1 MNKGVLAF
9 WIGLA
14 LVGSV
19 AYGSWVAIRNA
30 SDKPQ
35 RTRTK
40 SPAQPGASHGSPAGE
55 MSSVDAEPGPMIKE
69 FELTERTGQPF
80 KSEELK
86 GDVWVASFFFSHCDG
101 PCWQLNQSLR
111 GVQHAI
117 KDPDFRLVSITCDPE
132 QDTPEVLQKYADRV
146 GVDRGR
152 WLFLT
157 GNMEYI
163 ANLGREAFKQVVAP
177 GIHMNNALLIDR
189 QGRIRGSYDLLD
201 VRKVSELK
209 SEIEKLLKEKPPKNN
224 KESEPQSRKDAEN
237 T

>member
-40 SPAQPGASHGSPAGE
+40 SHTSE
-55 MSSVDAEPGPMIKE
+55 KTSVDAEPGPTIKE

-80 KSEELK
+80 KSKEME
-86 GDVWVASFFFSHCDG
+86 GDVWIASFFFSNCPG
-101 PCWQLNQSLR
+101 ECWQLNQSLR
-111 GVQHAI
+111 GVQDAI
-117 KDPDFRLVSITCDPE
+117 KDPDFRIVSITCDPE
-132 QDTPEVLQKYADRV
+132 QDTPEVLRAYADKL
-146 GVDRGR
+146 GADRGR

-163 ANLGREAFKQVVAP
+163 AKIGREVFKQTVGP
-177 GIHMNNALLIDR
+177 GIHRNSAMLIDR
-189 QGRIRGSYDLLD
+189 AGNIRGSYDMLD
-201 VRKVSELK
+201 VAKVSEMK
-209 SEIEKLLKEKPPKNN
+209 SQIEKLLKEKSLDSN
-224 KESEPQSRKDAEN
+224 Q
-237 T
+237 

>member
-1 MNKGVLAF
+1 MNKGAIAF

-40 SPAQPGASHGSPAGE
+40 SPANHGAPHGSPSSE
-55 MSSVDAEPGPMIKE
+55 KTSVDAEPGPTIKP

-86 GDVWVASFFFSHCDG
+86 GDVWVASFFFANCPG
-101 PCWQLNQSLR
+101 PCWQLNQTLR
-111 GVQHAI
+111 GVQDAI
-117 KDPDFRLVSITCDPE
+117 KDPDFRIVSITCDPE
-132 QDTPEVLQKYADRV
+132 QDTPEELRKYADKL
-146 GVDRGR
+146 GADRGR
-152 WLFLT
+152 WVFLT

-163 ANLGREAFKQVVAP
+163 ANIGREVFKQVVGP
-177 GIHMNNALLIDR
+177 GIHMNSALLIDR
-189 QGRIRGSYDLLD
+189 EGRIRGSYDLLD
-201 VRKVSELK
+201 VKKVSELK
-209 SEIEKLLKEKPPKNN
+209 SEIEKLLKEKP
-224 KESEPQSRKDAEN
+224 EPEKGRKGEGEKGSA
-237 T
+237 